1 MANWRQHHGGNPAG
15 TQSMNRQSM
24 SKFAKANTAFAVFD
38 TAMNMSAGD
47 DFGTAALKAG
57 AGAALWAF
65 APWVM
70 GAHLAATTLPMAGD
84 ALYNTHR
91 QKVNQWNMQ
100 HLQGT
105 LGGNYM
111 DTQRALTMRQ
121 AAVQAIESSKMN
133 ARSALGGEAKIL
145 AQTWHK

>member
-1 MANWRQHHGGNPAG
+1 MADWRNPPLSNSAG
-15 TQSMNRQSM
+15 IQSMNRPI
-24 SKFAKANTAFAVFD
+24 SKFMKGNLAFAAFD
-38 TAMNMSAGD
+38 AASNMAAGD

-57 AGAALWAF
+57 AGAALWAT

-70 GAHLAATTLPMAGD
+70 GTHLAATTLPMAGA

-91 QKVNQWNMQ
+91 QKVNQWNMA
-100 HLQGT
+100 HMQGT
-105 LGGNYM
+105 LGGTYM

-133 ARSALGGEAKIL
+133 ARSALGGEARIL
-145 AQTWHK
+145 TQSWHK